1 MVKFLSTTEKQSLF
15 RQIYNE
21 TGIHRK
27 RNIAIF
33 EVALYCGL
41 RVSEI
46 ALLQLDDYDSSTHTI
61 HCHRLKNSNSNSL
74 KIVDLHVIKAL
85 EEYLEERAQI
95 STSCSAI
102 FLSQKGNPISR
113 QRLDAMMK
121 QYCKDTNISPTK
133 RHMHILKHTRAIDL
147 AEKHCDV
154 DDIQYWIGHKNIKN
168 TLIYLEY
175 TTALKNQLFDKLSEL
190 EGGTYNGRFD

>member
-1 MVKFLSTTEKQSLF
+1 MVKYLSKSEKQLLF
-15 RQIYNE
+15 RIIYNE

-41 RVSEI
+41 RASEI
-46 ALLQLDDYDSSTHTI
+46 ALLQLDDYDRSTHII
-61 HCHRLKNSNSNSL
+61 HCHRLKSSNSNSL
-74 KIVDLHVIKAL
+74 KIVDLHVVKAIN
-85 EEYLEERAQI
+85 EYLDEREQI
-95 STSCSAI
+95 STSCSAL
-102 FLSQKGNPISR
+102 FLSQKGLPISR

-121 QYCKDTNISPTK
+121 QYCDNANISSSK

-147 AEKHCDV
+147 AEMQCDI
-154 DDIQYWIGHKNIKN
+154 DDIQYWLGHKNIKN

-175 TTALKNQLFDKLSEL
+175 TTSLKNKLFDKLCTM
-190 EGGTYNGRFD
+190 EGGAYNDRFD